1 MRSTFTVLAI
11 CHNVLASSATV
22 IQPTR
27 ACSPLPHTHAVRTQ
41 AHTCTR
47 VMARPDSLMDPRE
60 AKHVAVL
67 LRKAA
72 LTEKRAQTFG
82 YVRSGTI
89 SVARPCW
96 MLRRGTVSVPCPHAG
111 KSRVEAPLPGVP
123 GVSGGS
129 FSSLTF
135 LGSRVTH
142 EERFAEL
149 AEHGAWGAGRGGCGV
164 VLRRP
169 TYGAYM

>member
-1 MRSTFTVLAI
+1 
-11 CHNVLASSATV
+11 
-22 IQPTR
+22 
-27 ACSPLPHTHAVRTQ
+27 
-41 AHTCTR
+41 
-47 VMARPDSLMDPRE
+47 MDPRE

-149 AEHGAWGAGRGGCGV
+149 AEHGAWGAGRVGAGWCCV
-164 VLRRP
+164 DQPMELTCEVASRLRATFLFRCS
-169 TYGAYM
+169 GSFSALV